1 MRRTAAGA
9 NAVSVRCLCAAAR
22 SLSGDLSRHGPPAGG
37 RSPRSATR
45 PSGWPPR
52 ASVRKLVQGVRRAVR
67 LVLQSAG
74 TSGPGEVS
82 VVLADDATVRALNRT
97 YRGRDRTTD
106 VLAFPQGGE
115 GGLLGDVVIS
125 LPQAARQAR
134 RVGHSLAREVA
145 LLAIHGTLH
154 LLGYED
160 ETARGRKRMWE
171 AQDRLLRLWD
181 RGKHRAE
188 DASGERPRVR
198 RSGEPA

>member
-1 MRRTAAGA
+1 
-9 NAVSVRCLCAAAR
+9 
-22 SLSGDLSRHGPPAGG
+22 
-37 RSPRSATR
+37 
-45 PSGWPPR
+45 
-52 ASVRKLVQGVRRAVR
+52 
-67 LVLQSAG
+67 
-74 TSGPGEVS
+74 

-181 RGKHRAE
+181 RRKRRAE
-188 DASGERPRVR
+188 EASGKRPRVQ

>member
-1 MRRTAAGA
+1 M
-9 NAVSVRCLCAAAR
+9 
-22 SLSGDLSRHGPPAGG
+22 
-37 RSPRSATR
+37 
-45 PSGWPPR
+45 
-52 ASVRKLVQGVRRAVR
+52 
-67 LVLQSAG
+67 
-74 TSGPGEVS
+74 
-82 VVLADDATVRALNRT
+82 VLADDATVRALNRT

-160 ETARGRKRMWE
+160 ETARGRKRMRE
-171 AQDRLLRLWD
+171 AQDRLLGLWD
-181 RGKHRAE
+181 RRKHRAE

-198 RSGEPA
+198 RSGQPA